1 MDIQNRGKEMNYLS
15 HFKLMAQYNL
25 RMNTQLNEAT
35 SMLSHEQITSDRGA
49 FFDSILG
56 TLNHILIGDMI
67 WLLRFA
73 QHSKRYQ
80 SLADLNDLPVPTD
93 LDVILYK
100 DFELYLPV
108 RNRID
113 NAILCWI
120 NNEVDESDFHETLV
134 YSDTKGHTSE
144 REFSELVAH
153 LFNHQTHHRGQ
164 LSTLLSQLGID
175 IGITDF
181 LIDIPDAQFKSGS

>member
-1 MDIQNRGKEMNYLS
+1 MNYLS

-25 RMNTQLNEAT
+25 RMNKQLIEAA
-35 SMLSHEQITSDRGA
+35 SMISHEQLTSDRGA
-49 FFDSILG
+49 YFGSILA
-56 TLNHILIGDMI
+56 TLNHIIIADII

-73 QHSKRYQ
+73 QHDKRYH
-80 SLADLNDLPVPTD
+80 SLLDLSDLPIPTK
-93 LDVILYK
+93 LDDTLYK
-100 DFELYLPV
+100 DFALYSPV
-108 RNRID
+108 RSRID

-120 NNEVDESDFHETLV
+120 NDEVEESDFHKTLV
-134 YSDTKGHTSE
+134 YSDTRGQTSE

-164 LSTLLSQLGID
+164 LSTLFSQLGID

-181 LIDIPDAQFKSGS
+181 LIDIPDAQLKN